1 MKPSPFCCR
10 IFADV
15 KSAFA
20 LVAVLLCSCSIPS
33 APSYFEQSS
42 RSGFVNLSN
51 LNVLP
56 IATYDA
62 VFFSMFEIEDYPDST
77 STKTLTSN
85 SSSIFFYNDLG
96 DIIHTF
102 PPQLQITLNDS
113 LLGHRTGSS
122 QDLHFPD
129 SVHWSLT
136 GDGHFAAVTHALC
149 GVAPIDIHSPATSD
163 TQDRSKPFTIN
174 FTAPGADRIAIER
187 FYFGR
192 GQYRDDNSDTLTDV
206 FERTQTIIPSNIIE
220 YTVPAFSMD
229 SNTYRSFAP
238 RAVNI
243 RISTARGDTV
253 HARDSIYGFIT
264 QSSHVRQFRFKQ

>member
-122 QDLHFPD
+122 QD
-129 SVHWSLT
+129 
-136 GDGHFAAVTHALC
+136 
-149 GVAPIDIHSPATSD
+149 
-163 TQDRSKPFTIN
+163 
-174 FTAPGADRIAIER
+174 
-187 FYFGR
+187 
-192 GQYRDDNSDTLTDV
+192 
-206 FERTQTIIPSNIIE
+206 
-220 YTVPAFSMD
+220 
-229 SNTYRSFAP
+229 
-238 RAVNI
+238 
-243 RISTARGDTV
+243 
-253 HARDSIYGFIT
+253 
-264 QSSHVRQFRFKQ
+264 